1 MKKNKILLL
10 LMALGLLAGNLYA
23 QEESNTIEKT
33 IALDNSAASTLL
45 VKNINGA
52 VSVEGYD
59 GNTIQLV
66 VERTISAK
74 NKERLQEGLADVQLG
89 IKEDGN
95 TVVVYIEAPFATLK
109 KGNSGRWHYNV
120 NHDNVRYEY
129 TFDMKLRVPENIKL
143 EASSVNGGTV
153 SVENFKGDVEAH
165 NVNGG
170 VSLSNVSGSSSAGT
184 VNGAIQAEL
193 NSLPGEAVA
202 YTTVNGDIKVFYP
215 EQLAADVSFETLNGD
230 FYTDFEEVSQR
241 PGEVEKAGNGKKVV
255 YRIDKG
261 AELSVNGGG
270 SPLKFKTINGD
281 VYLQKKE

>member
-1 MKKNKILLL
+1 ML
-10 LMALGLLAGNLYA
+10 LMLMAASLLAGNLCA
-23 QEESNTIEKT
+23 QEQSNTIEKT
-33 IALDNSAASTLL
+33 IQLDNSAANTLL
-45 VKNINGA
+45 VKNINGS
-52 VSVEGYD
+52 VEVEGYN

-89 IKEDGN
+89 IKEEDN
-95 TVVVYIEAPFATLK
+95 TVVVYIDAPFATLK

-120 NHDNVRYEY
+120 NHNNLGYEY

-143 EASSVNGGTV
+143 EASSVSGGAV
-153 SVENFKGDVEAH
+153 SVENFKGGVEAN

-170 VSLSNVSGSSSAGT
+170 VSLSNVSGSSSART
-184 VNGAIQAEL
+184 VNGPIEAKL
-193 NSLPGEAVA
+193 SSLPEESVA
-202 YTTVNGDIKVFYP
+202 YETVNGDIKVFYT
-215 EQLAADVSFETLNGD
+215 EKLAANVSFETLNGD
-230 FYTDFEEVSQR
+230 FYTDFEEVSRR
-241 PGEVEKAGNGKKVV
+241 PHEVEKAGNGKAVV

-270 SPLKFKTINGD
+270 APLNFKTLNGD